1 MKYNTLLLF
10 NNSASVLVY
19 ILMGI
24 IFAVF
29 IIKT

>member
-10 NNSASVLVY
+10 NNSVSVLVY

-29 IIKT
+29 